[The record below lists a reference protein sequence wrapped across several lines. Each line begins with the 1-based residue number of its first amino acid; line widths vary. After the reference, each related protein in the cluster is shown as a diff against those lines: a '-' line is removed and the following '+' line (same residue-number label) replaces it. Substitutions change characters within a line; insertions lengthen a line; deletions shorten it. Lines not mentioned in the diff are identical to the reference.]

1 MIFHK
6 ITFLC
11 CRTEQQKNSCLAEM
25 NDMRAAVEE
34 MNMEK
39 ATVEKQN
46 KCLMN
51 DIADANHRHEELQS
65 AIGDAD
71 VTKKKL
77 AAEKTDLDKQI
88 ADADATVRSLGKL
101 RSSLSTQV
109 LALSYFIT
117 FSVTLI
123 TYDHQ

>member
-1 MIFHK
+1 MYNAVKFLINFYL
-6 ITFLC
+6 TFQMFNYVL
-11 CRTEQQKNSCLAEM
+11 RQ
-25 NDMRAAVEE
+25 
-34 MNMEK
+34 

-46 KCLMN
+46 KCLLN

-101 RSSLSTQV
+101 RTSLSTQV
-109 LALSYFIT
+109 
-117 FSVTLI
+117 
-123 TYDHQ
+123 

>member
-1 MIFHK
+1 
-6 ITFLC
+6 
-11 CRTEQQKNSCLAEM
+11 M

-39 ATVEKQN
+39 VAVEKQN

-77 AAEKTDLDKQI
+77 AAEKTDLEKQI

-109 LALSYFIT
+109 RGKEGNFN
-117 FSVTLI
+117 VLI
-123 TYDHQ
+123 QSLCIVYNSKIR

>member
-1 MIFHK
+1 MSMVGLR
-6 ITFLC
+6 FLFF

-77 AAEKTDLDKQI
+77 AAEKTDLEKQI

-109 LALSYFIT
+109 T
-117 FSVTLI
+117 RK
-123 TYDHQ
+123 

>member
-1 MIFHK
+1 
-6 ITFLC
+6 
-11 CRTEQQKNSCLAEM
+11 
-25 NDMRAAVEE
+25 
-34 MNMEK
+34 MEK
-39 ATVEKQN
+39 GFLNSHHTSRCTMFYVTQTPKKMYNYVLLQATVEKQN
-46 KCLMN
+46 KCLLN

-101 RSSLSTQV
+101 RTSLSTQV
-109 LALSYFIT
+109 
-117 FSVTLI
+117 
-123 TYDHQ
+123 

>member
-1 MIFHK
+1 MYTALSLIKIFENVQ
-6 ITFLC
+6 FDLLNV
-11 CRTEQQKNSCLAEM
+11 ESCLLQ
-25 NDMRAAVEE
+25 
-34 MNMEK
+34 

-46 KCLMN
+46 KCLLN

-101 RSSLSTQV
+101 RTSLSTQV
-109 LALSYFIT
+109 
-117 FSVTLI
+117 
-123 TYDHQ
+123 

>member
-1 MIFHK
+1 MGVIRE
-6 ITFLC
+6 ICYLILFLEISIILDY
-11 CRTEQQKNSCLAEM
+11 RTEQLKNSCLAEM

-46 KCLMN
+46 KCLLN

-109 LALSYFIT
+109 
-117 FSVTLI
+117 
-123 TYDHQ
+123 

>member
-1 MIFHK
+1 
-6 ITFLC
+6 
-11 CRTEQQKNSCLAEM
+11 M

-77 AAEKTDLDKQI
+77 AAEKTDLEKQI

-109 LALSYFIT
+109 RGKGGKEGSGNKEQEGRKGKGKRQRLSRLLFRLLAARP
-117 FSVTLI
+117 
-123 TYDHQ
+123 